1 MQTTTGTG
9 CRIAVRFEPDWPAEE
24 LPEFARWVEE
34 LGFEELWFSEDLGW
48 SGGLVMAATA
58 LAHTRR
64 LRVGLG
70 LVPAVSRNVSTLA
83 MEVAALAR
91 LAPNRLTLAIGHG
104 VSAWMEKVGARSNTP
119 QAALEETVVALR
131 ALLAGERVTT
141 EGRHV
146 RLDDVGLG
154 FPPATIPPILIG
166 TTGPQG
172 LRAAGRSSDGVVLPE
187 VCTPEAVRWAR
198 STMNSAGEIVVFA
211 MLNVSDDAG
220 EALAQ
225 TRNKMLPILDL
236 GIYPRMTEIAGLGD
250 GGSNLTDATLQS
262 MAAAGTTADCARA
275 IGNWADAG
283 VDCVVLVAGG
293 PDPRASYERLARDV
307 LPLVRTVALTPEMA
321 HRLDTA

>member
-48 SGGLVMAATA
+48 SGGLVMAAKA

-131 ALLAGERVTT
+131 A
-141 EGRHV
+141 
-146 RLDDVGLG
+146 
-154 FPPATIPPILIG
+154 
-166 TTGPQG
+166 
-172 LRAAGRSSDGVVLPE
+172 
-187 VCTPEAVRWAR
+187 
-198 STMNSAGEIVVFA
+198 
-211 MLNVSDDAG
+211 
-220 EALAQ
+220 
-225 TRNKMLPILDL
+225 
-236 GIYPRMTEIAGLGD
+236 
-250 GGSNLTDATLQS
+250 
-262 MAAAGTTADCARA
+262 
-275 IGNWADAG
+275 
-283 VDCVVLVAGG
+283 
-293 PDPRASYERLARDV
+293 
-307 LPLVRTVALTPEMA
+307 
-321 HRLDTA
+321 

>member
-1 MQTTTGTG
+1 MTTTRTG
-9 CRIAVRFEPDWPAEE
+9 CRIAVRFEPGWPAEE
-24 LPEFARWVEE
+24 LPVFARWVEE
-34 LGFEELWFSEDLGW
+34 NGLEELWFSEDLGW

-104 VSAWMEKVGARSNTP
+104 VLAWMEKVGARSNTP

-131 ALLAGERVTT
+131 ALLAGERVTAK
-141 EGRHV
+141 GRHV

-211 MLNVSDDAG
+211 MLNVSDDAS

-225 TRNKMLPILDL
+225 TRSKMLPILDL
-236 GIYPRMTEIAGLGD
+236 GIYPRMTEIAGLSV
-250 GGSNLTDATLQS
+250 GGNNLTDATLQL
-262 MAAAGTTADCARA
+262 MAAVDTPAECARA
-275 IGNWADAG
+275 INDWAEAG
-283 VDCVVLVAGG
+283 VEYVSSLLEVLILEPVTS
-293 PDPRASYERLARDV
+293 ASQE
-307 LPLVRTVALTPEMA
+307 TCC
-321 HRLDTA
+321 H

>member
-1 MQTTTGTG
+1 MTTTGTG

-34 LGFEELWFSEDLGW
+34 HGFEELWFSEDLGW

-70 LVPAVSRNVSTLA
+70 LVPAVSRNVATLA

-91 LAPNRLTLAIGHG
+91 LAPDRLTLAIGHG
-104 VSAWMEKVGARSNTP
+104 VSAWMEQVGARSNTP

-141 EGRHV
+141 TGRHV

-154 FPPATIPPILIG
+154 FPPPTIPPILIG
-166 TTGPQG
+166 TTGPRG
-172 LRAAGRSSDGVVLPE
+172 LQAAGRSSDGVVLPE

-198 STMNSAGEIVVFA
+198 STMNSAGEIVVLA
-211 MLNVSDDAG
+211 MLNVSDDAS

-225 TRNKMLPILDL
+225 TRSKMLPILDL

-250 GGSNLTDATLQS
+250 GGDNLTDATLQS
-262 MAAAGTTADCARA
+262 MAAVGAPADCARA
-275 IGNWADAG
+275 IGDWADAG
-283 VDCVVLVAGG
+283 ADCVVLVAGG

-307 LPLVRTVALTPEMA
+307 LPLVHTVA
-321 HRLDTA
+321 

>member
-1 MQTTTGTG
+1 MTTTDSG
-9 CRIAVRFEPDWPAEE
+9 CRIAVRFEPDWPAEG

-34 LGFEELWFSEDLGW
+34 HGFEELWFSEDLGW

-70 LVPAVSRNVSTLA
+70 LVPAASRNVSTLA

-91 LAPNRLTLAIGHG
+91 LAPNRLTIAIGHG

-141 EGRHV
+141 KGRHV

-154 FPPATIPPILIG
+154 FPPATIPSVLIG

-198 STMNSAGEIVVFA
+198 STMNSAGAVVVFA
-211 MLNVSDDAG
+211 MLNISDDARQ
-220 EALAQ
+220 ALAQ
-225 TRNKMLPILDL
+225 TRSKLLPILDL
-236 GIYPRMTEIAGLGD
+236 GIYPRMTEIAGLSE
-250 GGSNLTDATLQS
+250 GGNTLTDAMVQS
-262 MAAAGTTADCARA
+262 MAAAGTPADCARA
-275 IGNWADAG
+275 IRDWADAG
-283 VDCVVLVAGG
+283 ADCVVLIAGG
-293 PDPRASYERLARDV
+293 PDPRAIYERLARDV
-307 LPLVRTVALTPEMA
+307 LPLVPTVA
-321 HRLDTA
+321 